1 MQTFHTDGLQRLL
14 HPEKNRQTAPERIR
28 KNLSRTEYGMARQAT
43 QNGQTTQSGQAGQAA
58 ALDSFTVTR
67 QISDLL
73 SPACGM
79 SEEEKASYLAKIMAK
94 LKSGKRLTAEEM
106 RFLQAENPVLYQQ
119 AARIQTMRE
128 SLETRLAH
136 CSSKE
141 EAEQIYSSALSSVG
155 KEDPMKEYL
164 VAAYDDVYREF
175 RESDAYQALPE
186 KDPDEEH
193 ASADI

>member
-1 MQTFHTDGLQRLL
+1 MQTIHANGLHHMI
-14 HPEKNRQTAPERIR
+14 HPGKDKKTGTERILT
-28 KNLSRTEYGMARQAT
+28 NLSRSEYGT
-43 QNGQTTQSGQAGQAA
+43 VKKTGTSAG
-58 ALDSFTVTR
+58 LDSFTVTQ
-67 QISDLL
+67 QISELL

-79 SEEEKASYLAKIMAK
+79 SEEEKASYMAKIMAT

-119 AARIQTMRE
+119 AARIQAMRE

-141 EAEQIYSSALSSVG
+141 EAEDIYASALSFLS
-155 KEDPMKEYL
+155 EDDPMKEYL

-175 RESDAYQALPE
+175 RESDTYQSLPQ
-186 KDPDEEH
+186 KDPEEEMQQ
-193 ASADI
+193 AGES